1 MKTSVPWLL
10 LEPHEQQAMSNHG
23 GQTLKVLASRGGLS
37 PCEALAVVL
46 DRPWTECDKEIALAV
61 LKKLAV
67 LGGEPAAMPPEIQ
80 VGDRVKATNYKDAV
94 LIDQA
99 HIAAWFNERPF
110 LVESVE
116 RCVWRRTDRKE
127 P

>member
-1 MKTSVPWLL
+1 MTVDDICKDCDTA
-10 LEPHEQQAMSNHG
+10 EYCEHHG
-23 GQTLKVLASRGGLS
+23 WCLAEFRVSD
-37 PCEALAVVL
+37 L
-46 DRPWTECDKEIALAV
+46 DDAPV
-61 LKKLAV
+61 
-67 LGGEPAAMPPEIQ
+67 GEPAAMPPEMPEIQ